1 MAKFFGFTD
10 TPKLSDQDDSHRLHN
25 LALLQGRDLHLT
37 DNGRL
42 SNSWNEYIISLRSGY
57 VTLMHDSN
65 FIVESY
71 SPVRFSRQFGFCQD
85 VPGDLLDRPYD
96 GTLLTLVQLLNSSFL
111 TQYSF

>member
-1 MAKFFGFTD
+1 MAKCFDFTNAQ
-10 TPKLSDQDDSHRLHN
+10 KLFDQDDSRRLYH
-25 LALLQGRDLHLT
+25 LAMLQGRDLHLT

-96 GTLLTLVQLLNSSFL
+96 GVHS
-111 TQYSF
+111 